1 MLVEYEALRTR
12 TQQTLID
19 FLNIDLDLGSTFALS
34 ALNAHRA
41 GEIDRYNATKRS
53 AIRAADAVR
62 RLIEGV
68 EDDEARTEIG
78 KNLAELDRLISRL

>member
-1 MLVEYEALRTR
+1 MLAEYKALRTL

-41 GEIDRYNATKRS
+41 GDINRYNATKRS

-62 RLIEGV
+62 RLMDGV
-68 EDDEARTEIG
+68 ADSEARNEIG
-78 KNLAELDRLISRL
+78 RRLAELNRVISTL